1 MPKLRA
7 LVVGCGRIGSEFGR
21 LATLAGIHS
30 HAEAYARHPRTE
42 LVAVVDADARKARAA
57 GRLWHVPSATDPLPA
72 VREFQPDL
80 VSLCTPD
87 ETHFPLARDL
97 VKQGGLRAL
106 LVEKPLA
113 LKSSEAAELVRL
125 CRRHKVALGVNYLRR
140 LSPAFQQ
147 IRDELRAGKHGKLVL
162 ARFTYGKGLV
172 HNGSHALD
180 LLRFW
185 FGEPATLRVTSTT
198 REPDGQR
205 AFDAELRYP
214 WGGRAVLTCF
224 PESVATVFEGDFLCE
239 KSRWQFALGG
249 AQWRFFTKQS
259 AMFKGYTNYVETP
272 RRDHAKLFSSPLKD
286 SLSNA
291 VDNLVRHIE
300 RGDPL
305 LCSGE
310 DGLAVLRQ
318 TEKLLA

>member
-7 LVVGCGRIGSEFGR
+7 LVIGCGRIGSEFSR
-21 LATLAGIHS
+21 LAKLPGVHS

-57 GRLWHVPSATDPLPA
+57 GRQWQVPFATDPLRA
-72 VREFQPDL
+72 AREFQPDL

-113 LKSSEAAELVRL
+113 LKASEAAELARL
-125 CRRHKVALGVNYLRR
+125 CREHKVALGVNYLRR
-140 LSPAFQQ
+140 FSPAYQQ

-185 FGEPATLRVTSTT
+185 FGEPASLRVTSAT
-198 REPDGQR
+198 RESDGQR
-205 AFDAELRYP
+205 AFDAELRYA

-239 KSRWQFALGG
+239 KRRWQFALGG
-249 AQWRFFTKQS
+249 AQWRFFEKQS

-272 RRDHAKLFSSPLKD
+272 RRTQAKLFASPLKD
-286 SLSNA
+286 CLFNA
-291 VDNLVRHIE
+291 VDNLVRHVE
-300 RGDPL
+300 RDEPL
-305 LCSGE
+305 LCSGS
-310 DGLAVLRQ
+310 DGVAVLRQ
-318 TEKLLA
+318 TEKLLV

>member
-1 MPKLRA
+1 MPKLRV
-7 LVVGCGRIGSEFGR
+7 LVIGCGRIGSEFSR
-21 LATLAGIHS
+21 LAKLTGIHS
-30 HAEAYARHPRTE
+30 HAEAYAKHPRTE

-57 GRLWHVPSATDPLPA
+57 GRLWGVPSATDPLQA
-72 VREFQPDL
+72 ARDFQPDL

-87 ETHFPLARDL
+87 ETHFQLACDL

-113 LKSSEAAELVRL
+113 LKASEAAELVRL
-125 CRRHKVALGVNYLRR
+125 CRRHNVALAVNYLRR
-140 LSPAFQQ
+140 FAPAFQQ
-147 IRDELRAGKHGKLVL
+147 VRDELSAGKHGKLVL
-162 ARFTYGKGLV
+162 ARFTYGKGLL

-185 FGEPATLRVTSTT
+185 FGEPSSLSIVSTT
-198 REPDGQR
+198 RESDGQR

-214 WGGRAVLTCF
+214 SGGRAVLTCF

-272 RRDHAKLFSSPLKD
+272 RRQHAKLFAEPLKD
-286 SLSNA
+286 CLFNA
-291 VDNLVRHIE
+291 VDNLVRHVE
-300 RGDPL
+300 RGEPL
-305 LCSGE
+305 RCSGA
-310 DGLAVLRQ
+310 DGVAVLRQ